1 MKTDSFFG
9 KINLDMRL
17 IMSLKW
23 HTSSAHLCYTLPSSM
38 RRRKSFFVASTDL
51 PFRLRMASS
60 YHIICGCFLMWVC
73 QSNWNERELGENFIS
88 SSNFQV
94 KKSHRHTHM
103 HTQLV
108 GARVEMSTMG
118 FCTTHTCRYIFYY
131 CVVCYVEFGWLA
143 RG

>member
-23 HTSSAHLCYTLPSSM
+23 HTSSAHLCHTLPSSLRK
-38 RRRKSFFVASTDL
+38 RRSFFVASTDL

-94 KKSHRHTHM
+94 KKS
-103 HTQLV
+103 Q
-108 GARVEMSTMG
+108 
-118 FCTTHTCRYIFYY
+118 THTFAHSIGGSESGNVYDGILCHTYMQIYILLL
-131 CVVCYVEFGWLA
+131 CCMLC
-143 RG
+143 